1 MQNPFDTQYF
11 KVITKPENNVT
22 NILVDVYGS
31 LLEKGY
37 DPINQMVGYIMS
49 GDPTYI
55 TSYDNSRGKITRINR
70 DEIVEE
76 LLRSFVEHHQLEQK
90 NKGNTNENSGC

>member
-1 MQNPFDTQYF
+1 MENNFDTQYF
-11 KVITKPENNVT
+11 RIITETENKVEK
-22 NILVDVYGS
+22 ILTDVYGS

-37 DPINQMVGYIMS
+37 NPINQMVGYIIS

-55 TSYDNSRGKITRINR
+55 TSFDNSRGKITRINR

-76 LLRSFVEHHQLEQK
+76 LLRSFVEHHNLDQK
-90 NKGNTNENSGC
+90 NGKKSDADSGC

>member
-1 MQNPFDTQYF
+1 MQNTFDTQYF
-11 KVITKPENNVT
+11 KVITEPENKVT

-31 LLEKGY
+31 LLGKGY

>member
-1 MQNPFDTQYF
+1 MQNTFDTQYF
-11 KVITKPENNVT
+11 KVITETENKVT

-37 DPINQMVGYIMS
+37 EPINQMVGYIMS